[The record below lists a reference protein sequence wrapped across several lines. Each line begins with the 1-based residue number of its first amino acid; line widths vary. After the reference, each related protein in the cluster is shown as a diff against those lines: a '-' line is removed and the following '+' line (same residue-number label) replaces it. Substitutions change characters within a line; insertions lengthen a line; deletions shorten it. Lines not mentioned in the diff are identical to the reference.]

1 MDATI
6 SGLFVYPVKSCGG
19 IRVEKSVLEP
29 RGFRH
34 DRRWMVVDE
43 TKTFVTQRTA
53 PRLALITTTLDAEA
67 LVLEAPGLPVLR
79 VPVMDAAFAPSPGA
93 LVSVRVWR
101 DDVLAVDCG
110 ERPSSWLTRWLGAPA
125 SLVFMP
131 DASRRPVHPAYA
143 TEGDIVS
150 FADGFP
156 LLIASTSSLEDLN
169 AQMPKGVPMDR
180 FRPNIVVSGAPP
192 WSEDSWA
199 RVLIGPIPLRLP
211 KPCERCVVTTVD
223 QRTGEGG
230 IEPMRTLALRR
241 KRGNG
246 VLFAQNA
253 VAEATGTIAMG
264 DAVTVVRRADAPPFE

>member
-1 MDATI
+1 MEATV

-19 IRVEKSVLEP
+19 IRQERSLLEA
-29 RGFRH
+29 RGFQR

-43 TKTFVTQRTA
+43 TRTFVTQRTA
-53 PRLALITTTLDAEA
+53 PRLALITTTLQTDA

-79 VPVMDAAFAPSPGA
+79 VPLMDGAFSPRLGS

-101 DDVLAVDCG
+101 DDVLAVHCG
-110 ERPSSWLTRWLGAPA
+110 EYPASWLTRWLGMPV

-131 DASRRPVHPAYA
+131 DESRRLLNPAYA
-143 TEGDIVS
+143 RDGDMVS

-156 LLIASTSSLEDLN
+156 VLIASTSSLDDLN
-169 AQMPKGVPMDR
+169 AHMLDAVPIDR
-180 FRPNIVVSGAPP
+180 FRPNIVITGAPP

-199 RVLIGPIPLRLP
+199 RVLIGAVPLRVS

-223 QRTGEGG
+223 QRTGERGT
-230 IEPMRTLALRR
+230 EPLRTLTLRR
-241 KRGNG
+241 KRGNA

-253 VAEATGTIAMG
+253 VAEATGTIAVG
-264 DAVTVVRRADAPPFE
+264 DPVTVMERR